1 MAAAGTPGAPP
12 TSPSTPPRCSRK
24 VSHQVLALCVTC
36 FREVSNVCPM
46 LHVTLLI
53 FYVCMLYI
61 ALHFVLL
68 CNVHVYGF
76 PASPRTFEFFP
87 GHS

>member
-1 MAAAGTPGAPP
+1 
-12 TSPSTPPRCSRK
+12 
-24 VSHQVLALCVTC
+24 
-36 FREVSNVCPM
+36 M

-68 CNVHVYGF
+68 CNVHVMCMDF
-76 PASPRTFEFFP
+76 LLLLVLSSSSRDIPEPALLLYTLSA
-87 GHS
+87 